1 MTTRGVGAPDM
12 SPLVFDLE
20 SAPLPNVRDYVDPPD
35 VSNIR
40 APGNYKKQE
49 AIDAYIAEEKVE
61 RLAKFERDCVDK
73 AALDFNTAR
82 IVALGVS
89 FGPETSAEAVRDE
102 QDERDALVEF
112 WAMARHRLLVGFR
125 VREFDLPLMI
135 QRSRYLG
142 VAHLS
147 PDLGRYARSSTVC
160 DLFDVLTFNDLRSE
174 ALMKRSLKSFCRRF
188 GIPVMDT
195 TDGAEI
201 PALVAAGD
209 WDAVQA
215 HCASD
220 VDLTVALARRLGIV
234 RVEAQEAVA
243 I

>member
-1 MTTRGVGAPDM
+1 MSTRGVGAPDM

-20 SAPLPNVRDYVDPPD
+20 SAPLLNVRDYVDPPD
-35 VSNIR
+35 VSNIK
-40 APGNYKKQE
+40 APGNYKKAE
-49 AIDAYIAEEKVE
+49 AIEAYIAEEKVE
-61 RLAKFERDCVDK
+61 RLAKFERDCVEK

-82 IVALGVS
+82 IVALGVCVNGAS
-89 FGPETSAEAVRDE
+89 TARAVRDE
-102 QDERDALVEF
+102 QDEAEALEGF
-112 WAMARHRLLVGFR
+112 WAVARHRLLVGFR

-147 PDLGRYARSSTVC
+147 PDLGRYARTSTVC
-160 DLFDVLTFNDLRSE
+160 DLFDVLTFNDLRAE

-188 GIPVMDT
+188 GIPVD
-195 TDGAEI
+195 DAVSGADV
-201 PALVAAGD
+201 PALIAAGN

-215 HCASD
+215 HCVSD
-220 VDLTVALARRLGIV
+220 VALTVALAQRLGIV
-234 RVEAQEAVA
+234 RAELPETVA